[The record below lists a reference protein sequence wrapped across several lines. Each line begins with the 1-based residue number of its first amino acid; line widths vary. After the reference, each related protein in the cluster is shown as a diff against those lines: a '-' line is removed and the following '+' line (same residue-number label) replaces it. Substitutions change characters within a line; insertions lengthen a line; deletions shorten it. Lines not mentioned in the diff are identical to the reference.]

1 MRRSHPRLHR
11 SEAPR
16 ITEAGLPRPIDAEQ
30 RTRACRAMMTPTRQ
44 ATRVLIIQG
53 PPMRIRVPVVLLLFA
68 LALSTWPVLHG
79 AAPLSA
85 GEASSPGA
93 VSIREETVVI
103 PTYPTGEPL
112 KAPMFFAGRTYQGAK
127 GPMYPYVLVDRL
139 SDRLEDRTYT
149 VVWLENAFVRIG
161 ILPELG
167 GRIWVGQDKTNGYD
181 FFYRNT
187 VVKPALIGMVGAWIS
202 GGVEWNIPHHHR
214 ASSFMPVDYR
224 AESHADG
231 SRTVWVGEV
240 EYRHRMRWAVGI
252 TLHPDRSTVD
262 ATVRLVNRSPVAHSF
277 LYFANVAVHA
287 NDDYQVIFPPGTEYG
302 TQHAKMEFI
311 RWPVAD
317 GTYAGVDFTGV
328 DVSWWKNHPTP
339 ISIFAWNDDDSFLAG
354 YDHGRQVGTMHV
366 ADPHTVPGKKFFE
379 WGPGDE
385 GRFWDGILTDTDGP
399 YLELMVGGYS
409 DNQPDYSWIG
419 PSETKTLTETW
430 YPIRDLGG
438 VVEGT
443 REAAMN
449 LAPHGDGAVRL
460 AFNTTAAHAGAQVR
474 LARAGDVLH
483 EETIAIGPAQPYA
496 RVLPVPAGVGI
507 TELRGS
513 LHAGDGRELVAYQ
526 PKPPKGD
533 PVPRAVVPP
542 PPPSEVKTNDELY
555 RAGLRIEQF
564 YSPAAEPEPYYEE
577 AIRRDPG
584 DARARTAMGV
594 LLLKRGEYDAALGH
608 LDAAVARAGY
618 NHTRARE
625 TDPYYY
631 RGLALAALGRDR
643 EAEAAFGRATW
654 DARWH
659 AAGYTRLAEI
669 AARGGDWDEAARHAD
684 EALQRDARNTR
695 ALALLA
701 VAHRQRGDHKASLAA
716 AERALDADP
725 LDAWAEIEAT
735 RARSALGQPAV
746 RAIPRGSEV
755 ETRLEIAS
763 DYAGLGLHADVFA
776 VLEPLW
782 TGASDPS
789 RVNAMVFYVAAD
801 AAERL
806 GRGDDA
812 ARLAARAR
820 QASSDYVFP
829 FRLDHIP
836 VLRRAMARDPQDAR
850 APYYL
855 GNLLMD
861 VQPEAAL
868 EAWRTAAGLDPSF
881 AMVHRNL
888 GWVAA
893 RRQGGTADAI
903 AQYERAVNAD
913 AREPVFFYEL
923 DKLYEVANTPPAA
936 RLATLDR
943 HRVTV
948 ALRDDATARRVRL
961 LVQLGRYDEALSTL
975 RARRFSTWE
984 GGTRFLVHDEY
995 VDALLRRGHQ
1005 RVRAGQYAR
1014 ALEDYRAALEYPP
1027 NLGVGRPARGG
1038 RAAQV
1043 QYFIGEASHALGRS
1057 AQARE
1062 AWQRS
1067 TAAYHE
1073 RFRTRRPAVG
1083 DWAAIHYYQAL
1094 AFKRLGDEAQARE
1107 IFDGLIANG
1116 QRQLEAG
1123 SEVDFFAKF
1132 GEQQSE
1138 GARRAHA
1145 HYLVGL
1151 GHLGHG
1157 RAQEARAAFEQAV
1170 ALDVN
1175 HLGAATELAR

>member
-1 MRRSHPRLHR
+1 
-11 SEAPR
+11 
-16 ITEAGLPRPIDAEQ
+16 
-30 RTRACRAMMTPTRQ
+30 
-44 ATRVLIIQG
+44 
-53 PPMRIRVPVVLLLFA
+53 MRIRIPVILLLFA
-68 LALSTWPVLHG
+68 FALTVSTWQVLHG
-79 AAPLSA
+79 AHRPRRRVSLRRRLAARGDGRHPDLSH
-85 GEASSPGA
+85 
-93 VSIREETVVI
+93 
-103 PTYPTGEPL
+103 GEPL

-139 SDRLEDRTYT
+139 SQRLEDRTYT

-214 ASSFMPVDYR
+214 ASSVMPVDYH

-287 NDDYQVIFPPGTEYG
+287 NDDYQVIFPPDTEYG

-379 WGPGDE
+379 WGPGNE

-443 REAAMN
+443 RDAAMN
-449 LAPHGDGAVRL
+449 ITRQGDGAVRL
-460 AFNTTAAHAGAQVR
+460 AFNTTAAHAGARVR
-474 LARAGDVLH
+474 LTRAGDVLH

-496 RVLPVPAGVGI
+496 RVLPIPPGIPI

-513 LHAGDGRELVAYQ
+513 LHAADGRELVAYQ
-526 PKPPKGD
+526 PKPPGRSGAAPRRAPATPFRGEDQRRALPGGAAHRAVLQPRGRARAVLRGGD
-533 PVPRAVVPP
+533 PPRSRRRPRAHRDGGAAAEARRVRRSARPP
-542 PPPSEVKTNDELY
+542 RCGGGACRLQPHAGARDRCLLLPRA
-555 RAGLRIEQF
+555 RAG
-564 YSPAAEPEPYYEE
+564 
-577 AIRRDPG
+577 G
-584 DARARTAMGV
+584 ARARPGGGGR
-594 LLLKRGEYDAALGH
+594 LWPRHLG
-608 LDAAVARAGY
+608 R
-618 NHTRARE
+618 
-625 TDPYYY
+625 
-631 RGLALAALGRDR
+631 ALARGRLHASRRDR
-643 EAEAAFGRATW
+643 RASRRVGR
-654 DARWH
+654 
-659 AAGYTRLAEI
+659 GC
-669 AARGGDWDEAARHAD
+669 AARRRGAAARHP
-684 EALQRDARNTR
+684 EHARAR
-695 ALALLA
+695 AARRGPPA
-701 VAHRQRGDHKASLAA
+701 ARRHRAALAA
-716 AERALDADP
+716 AERALEADP
-725 LDAWAEIEAT
+725 LDAWAEVEAA
-735 RARSALGQPAV
+735 RARSALEQPAV
-746 RAIPRGSEV
+746 PAIPRGSEV
-755 ETRLEIAS
+755 ETRLEVAS
-763 DYAGLGLHADVFA
+763 DYTSLGLYGDVFA

-836 VLRRAMARDPQDAR
+836 VLRRAMARDPQDPR

-861 VQPEAAL
+861 IQPEAAL
-868 EAWRTAAGLDPSF
+868 EAWRRAAGLDPSF

-903 AQYERAVNAD
+903 AHYERAVNAD

-936 RLATLDR
+936 RLAALDR
-943 HRVTV
+943 HRDTV

-995 VDALLRRGHQ
+995 VDALLLRGHQ
-1005 RVRAGQYAR
+1005 RFRAGQYAR

-1027 NLGVGRPARGG
+1027 NLGVGVP
-1038 RAAQV
+1038 RAA
-1043 QYFIGEASHALGRS
+1043 GAPRRCSTSSARPPTRS
-1057 AQARE
+1057 AGPRRRARRGSDRPPRTTS
-1062 AWQRS
+1062 ASGHGVPRLAIGAPSTTIRPSRSRGSATRRRRARSS
-1067 TAAYHE
+1067 TA
-1073 RFRTRRPAVG
+1073 
-1083 DWAAIHYYQAL
+1083 
-1094 AFKRLGDEAQARE
+1094 
-1107 IFDGLIANG
+1107 
-1116 QRQLEAG
+1116 
-1123 SEVDFFAKF
+1123 
-1132 GEQQSE
+1132 
-1138 GARRAHA
+1138 
-1145 HYLVGL
+1145 
-1151 GHLGHG
+1151 
-1157 RAQEARAAFEQAV
+1157 
-1170 ALDVN
+1170 
-1175 HLGAATELAR
+1175 